1 MYEISCEDKQMFQN
15 IEGKVKK
22 TEKYRSMIMK
32 VVFFVYIRKQNI
44 KTDNIL

>member
-1 MYEISCEDKQMFQN
+1 MSCEDKQMFQN

-22 TEKYRSMIMK
+22 TEKYRPMITK
-32 VVFFVYIRKQNI
+32 VLFFIYIRKQNI